1 MNGHRF
7 SFGQYKGDLII
18 DHINFEEI
26 DYIRWCIVN
35 VPYFFLTDEELNKYN
50 QIANFVMHRHV
61 TIRTQNNDYL
71 VYLDDN
77 HLVNEGDVI
86 NTDKYS
92 NAKVVNVNLSDLN
105 RIDGVQLIPLK
116 IKEKM
121 DFTPKSDGML
131 SGLAEKYS
139 SQFIPKK
146 ETDVRM
152 SLTGLLCVPQDDQYI
167 GIDQNNDLVGFDRS
181 LTVDIP
187 VYSIEK
193 AISNIAPGDIVK
205 NGRNYSKVI
214 GKNSDNSLKVL
225 SFNGYSHNKKAVK
238 DFMLGQTTARV
249 LINMFN
255 FDEKT
260 GFNPMFFAMAS
271 GDKFDVKSLL
281 MLSMTPQ
288 GKNMFSNTG
297 GGFNPMMLLMLDQSN
312 SGKDDLMPLLMMS
325 GLMGGQNPF
334 NNMFGQS
341 PTKSSSPETTDI
353 ESKVNQLTDN
363 MSKLT
368 DAVASLA
375 QMVNSKNN

>member
-121 DFTPKSDGML
+121 DFTPKSDGMF
-131 SGLAEKYS
+131 SGLAEKYL

-214 GKNSDNSLKVL
+214 EKNSDNSLKVL
-225 SFNGYSHNKKAVK
+225 SFSGYSHNKKAVK

>member
-131 SGLAEKYS
+131 SGLAEKYL

-341 PTKSSSPETTDI
+341 PTKSSSPETTDT

>member
-121 DFTPKSDGML
+121 DFTPKSDGMF
-131 SGLAEKYS
+131 SGLVEKYS

-341 PTKSSSPETTDI
+341 PTKSSSPETTDV

>member
-121 DFTPKSDGML
+121 DFTPKSDGMF
-131 SGLAEKYS
+131 SGLVEKYS

-225 SFNGYSHNKKAVK
+225 SFSGYSHNKKAVK

-288 GKNMFSNTG
+288 GKNMFSNIG

>member
-121 DFTPKSDGML
+121 DFTKFTNC
-131 SGLAEKYS
+131 
-139 SQFIPKK
+139 FIIKPPYNHIY
-146 ETDVRM
+146 R
-152 SLTGLLCVPQDDQYI
+152 LLP
-167 GIDQNNDLVGFDRS
+167 S
-181 LTVDIP
+181 
-187 VYSIEK
+187 
-193 AISNIAPGDIVK
+193 
-205 NGRNYSKVI
+205 
-214 GKNSDNSLKVL
+214 
-225 SFNGYSHNKKAVK
+225 
-238 DFMLGQTTARV
+238 
-249 LINMFN
+249 
-255 FDEKT
+255 
-260 GFNPMFFAMAS
+260 
-271 GDKFDVKSLL
+271 
-281 MLSMTPQ
+281 
-288 GKNMFSNTG
+288 
-297 GGFNPMMLLMLDQSN
+297 
-312 SGKDDLMPLLMMS
+312 
-325 GLMGGQNPF
+325 
-334 NNMFGQS
+334 
-341 PTKSSSPETTDI
+341 
-353 ESKVNQLTDN
+353 
-363 MSKLT
+363 
-368 DAVASLA
+368 
-375 QMVNSKNN
+375 

>member
-121 DFTPKSDGML
+121 DFTPKSDGMF
-131 SGLAEKYS
+131 SGLVEKYS

>member
-1 MNGHRF
+1 MSGHRF

-121 DFTPKSDGML
+121 DFTPKSDGMF
-131 SGLAEKYS
+131 SGLVEKYS

-225 SFNGYSHNKKAVK
+225 SFSGYSHNKKAVK

-341 PTKSSSPETTDI
+341 PTKSSSPETTDT

-375 QMVNSKNN
+375 QMVNSKK

>member
-1 MNGHRF
+1 
-7 SFGQYKGDLII
+7 
-18 DHINFEEI
+18 
-26 DYIRWCIVN
+26 
-35 VPYFFLTDEELNKYN
+35 
-50 QIANFVMHRHV
+50 MHRHV

-121 DFTPKSDGML
+121 DFTPKSDGMF
-131 SGLAEKYS
+131 SGLVEKYS

-193 AISNIAPGDIVK
+193 TISNIAPGDIVK

-225 SFNGYSHNKKAVK
+225 SFSGYSHNKKAVK

-368 DAVASLA
+368 DAVASLT
-375 QMVNSKNN
+375 QMVNSKK

>member
-121 DFTPKSDGML
+121 DFTPKSDGMF
-131 SGLAEKYS
+131 SGLVEKYS

-214 GKNSDNSLKVL
+214 GKNSDTSLKVL
-225 SFNGYSHNKKAVK
+225 SFSGYSHNKKAVK

-271 GDKFDVKSLL
+271 GDKFDVRSLL

-353 ESKVNQLTDN
+353 DSKVNQLTDN

-375 QMVNSKNN
+375 QIVNSKNN

>member
-105 RIDGVQLIPLK
+105 RIDGVQIIPLK

-121 DFTPKSDGML
+121 DFTPKSDGMF

-139 SQFIPKK
+139 LQFIPKK

-214 GKNSDNSLKVL
+214 EKNSDNSLKVL

-238 DFMLGQTTARV
+238 DFILGQTTARV

-341 PTKSSSPETTDI
+341 PIKSSSPETTDV

-375 QMVNSKNN
+375 QMVNSKK

>member
-121 DFTPKSDGML
+121 DFTPKSDGMF
-131 SGLAEKYS
+131 SGLVEKYS

-225 SFNGYSHNKKAVK
+225 SFSGYSHNKKAVK

-341 PTKSSSPETTDI
+341 PTKSSSPETTDT

>member
-121 DFTPKSDGML
+121 DFTPKSDGMF
-131 SGLAEKYS
+131 SGLVEKYS

-225 SFNGYSHNKKAVK
+225 SFSGYSHNKKAVK

-341 PTKSSSPETTDI
+341 PTKSSSPETTDT

-375 QMVNSKNN
+375 QMVNSKK

>member
-1 MNGHRF
+1 
-7 SFGQYKGDLII
+7 
-18 DHINFEEI
+18 
-26 DYIRWCIVN
+26 
-35 VPYFFLTDEELNKYN
+35 
-50 QIANFVMHRHV
+50 
-61 TIRTQNNDYL
+61 
-71 VYLDDN
+71 
-77 HLVNEGDVI
+77 
-86 NTDKYS
+86 
-92 NAKVVNVNLSDLN
+92 
-105 RIDGVQLIPLK
+105 
-116 IKEKM
+116 
-121 DFTPKSDGML
+121 
-131 SGLAEKYS
+131 
-139 SQFIPKK
+139 
-146 ETDVRM
+146 M

-225 SFNGYSHNKKAVK
+225 SFSGYSHNKKAVK

>member
-121 DFTPKSDGML
+121 DFTPKSDGMF
-131 SGLAEKYS
+131 SRLAEKYS

-187 VYSIEK
+187 EYRIEK

-341 PTKSSSPETTDI
+341 PTKSSSPETTDT

>member
-121 DFTPKSDGML
+121 DFTPKSDGMF
-131 SGLAEKYS
+131 SGLVEKYS

-193 AISNIAPGDIVK
+193 AISNISPGDIVK

-225 SFNGYSHNKKAVK
+225 SFSGYSHNKKAVK

>member
-121 DFTPKSDGML
+121 DFTPKSDGMF
-131 SGLAEKYS
+131 SGLVEKYS

-193 AISNIAPGDIVK
+193 AISNIDPGDIVK

>member
-1 MNGHRF
+1 MSGHRF

-105 RIDGVQLIPLK
+105 RIDGVQIIPLK

-121 DFTPKSDGML
+121 DFTPKSDGMF
-131 SGLAEKYS
+131 SELAEKYS

-225 SFNGYSHNKKAVK
+225 SFSGYSHNKKAVK

-341 PTKSSSPETTDI
+341 PIKSSSPETTDI

-368 DAVASLA
+368 DAVSSLA
-375 QMVNSKNN
+375 QMVNSKK

>member
-26 DYIRWCIVN
+26 DYIRWCIVK

-121 DFTPKSDGML
+121 DFTPKSDGMF
-131 SGLAEKYS
+131 SGLVEKYS

-225 SFNGYSHNKKAVK
+225 SFSGYSHNKKAVK

-288 GKNMFSNTG
+288 GKNMFSNIG

>member
-105 RIDGVQLIPLK
+105 RIDGVQIIPLK

-121 DFTPKSDGML
+121 DFTPKSDGMF

-193 AISNIAPGDIVK
+193 AISKIAPGDIVK

-225 SFNGYSHNKKAVK
+225 SFSGYSHNKKAVK

-341 PTKSSSPETTDI
+341 PTKSSSPETTDV

>member
-121 DFTPKSDGML
+121 DFTPKSDGMF
-131 SGLAEKYS
+131 SGLVEKYS

-225 SFNGYSHNKKAVK
+225 SFSGYSHNKKAVK

>member
-26 DYIRWCIVN
+26 DYIRWCIVK

-121 DFTPKSDGML
+121 DFTPKSDGMF
-131 SGLAEKYS
+131 SGLAEKYL

-225 SFNGYSHNKKAVK
+225 SFSGYSHNKKAVK

-288 GKNMFSNTG
+288 GKNMFSNIG

>member
-26 DYIRWCIVN
+26 DYIRWCIFN

-121 DFTPKSDGML
+121 DFTPKSDGMF
-131 SGLAEKYS
+131 SGLVEKYS

-225 SFNGYSHNKKAVK
+225 SFSGYSHNKKAVK

-368 DAVASLA
+368 DAVTSLA
-375 QMVNSKNN
+375 QMVNSKK

>member
-121 DFTPKSDGML
+121 DFTPKSDGMF
-131 SGLAEKYS
+131 SGLVEKYS

-225 SFNGYSHNKKAVK
+225 SFSGYSHNKKAVK

-375 QMVNSKNN
+375 QMVNSKK

>member
-1 MNGHRF
+1 MSGHRF

-121 DFTPKSDGML
+121 DFTPKSDGMF
-131 SGLAEKYS
+131 SGLVEKYS

-225 SFNGYSHNKKAVK
+225 SFSGYSHNKKAVK